1 MNTTK
6 LPGFTAENTLYSGSR
21 KYRVSANSRENP
33 GRGVEPQVPVGGG
46 GGGTKR
52 TCADSY
58 GDCYIGCSVDHPES
72 GDSANNLNAELR
84 EGCFDS
90 CDAGHDLCSSLAR
103 SSLFGRFSALS
114 GSKFAVARL

>member
-6 LPGFTAENTLYSGSR
+6 LPRFSAENALYSGAR
-21 KYRVSANSRENP
+21 KYNVSSLCREHR
-33 GRGVEPQVPVGGG
+33 GRRVEPQIPAGGG

-52 TCADSY
+52 TCADAY

-90 CDAGHDLCSSLAR
+90 CDAGYNTCSSLAR
-103 SSLFGRFSALS
+103 SRMFSRLTALS
-114 GSKFAVARL
+114 GTKFAVAR

>member
-21 KYRVSANSRENP
+21 KYQVSAMSRENP

-52 TCADSY
+52 TCAD
-58 GDCYIGCSVDHPES
+58 
-72 GDSANNLNAELR
+72 A
-84 EGCFDS
+84 
-90 CDAGHDLCSSLAR
+90 
-103 SSLFGRFSALS
+103 
-114 GSKFAVARL
+114 